1 MDNARQDVAKMIM
14 DKVADAGDR
23 QDLLGAIESV
33 RKRKL
38 MKIKY
43 VGVEFDPKKI
53 GNSEDMV
60 NVALEHG
67 YQPITD
73 YQTPMGLVMVLGLWN
88 ED

>member
-1 MDNARQDVAKMIM
+1 MNGTDNVARMI
-14 DKVADAGDR
+14 DEKVTNPRDR
-23 QDLLGAIESV
+23 QELLEAIKSIT
-33 RKRKL
+33 KRKL

-43 VGVEFDPKKI
+43 VGVEFDTKKI
-53 GNSEDMV
+53 GNSEDKI
-60 NVALEHG
+60 NVALENG

>member
-1 MDNARQDVAKMIM
+1 MDNARQDVEKMIV

-23 QDLLGAIESV
+23 QELLGAVESMK
-33 RKRKL
+33 KRKL

-53 GNSEDMV
+53 GNSEDKI
-60 NVALEHG
+60 NVALENG

>member
-1 MDNARQDVAKMIM
+1 MDNARLDVAKMIV

-23 QDLLGAIESV
+23 QELLGAIESMK
-33 RKRKL
+33 KRKL

-43 VGVEFDPKKI
+43 VGVEFDPEKI
-53 GNSEDMV
+53 ANCEDCI

-73 YQTPMGLVMVLGLWN
+73 YQTPAGLVMVLGLWN

>member
-1 MDNARQDVAKMIM
+1 MNGTDNVARMI
-14 DKVADAGDR
+14 DEKVTNPGDR
-23 QDLLGAIESV
+23 QELLEAIKSIT
-33 RKRKL
+33 KRKL

-53 GNSEDMV
+53 GNSEDKI
-60 NVALEHG
+60 NVALENG